1 MAEKENKIESI
12 RIPEEIPLIALK
24 NTVIFPFLSIPLL
37 IGRGKS
43 LIALDEALRKE
54 DIVMLVT
61 QKDASKED
69 IASSDLYEHGTASI
83 IKQMFRLPDGSVKC
97 VVEGIMRG
105 KIASFTQT
113 DPFFMIRFEK
123 MDDIIDVT
131 PEEFEKFKI
140 TLRVQI
146 ENFLRLGIPFPTD
159 LAGTLTAQ
167 EDPCRLVDLLAS
179 YLLPDTHQRQIIL
192 KEPSVSKR
200 MEKLSNFFAEELRRL
215 KLQTQIM
222 SKVQEEM
229 GKTQR
234 EYFLRQQLKAIQ
246 EELGEM
252 DETQAEIYELKK
264 RVEEKNMP
272 KEVNERALKEIDR
285 LSKMPTTSPE
295 HSWIRTYLEW
305 LLDVPWS
312 ERTEDKIDIEEAK
325 KILDSDHYN
334 LEKVKEH
341 ILDFLAVTKLK
352 GRVKGPILCFI
363 GPPGVGKTS
372 LGQSIAR
379 ALGRKFYRMS
389 LGGIRDEA
397 EIRGHRRTYVGAL
410 PGRIIQGVTQVKT
423 INPVFMLDEIDK
435 VGADFRGDPSAA
447 LLEVLDPEQ
456 NFSFQDNYLN
466 VPYDLSNVMFITT
479 ANVADT
485 ILPTLRDRM
494 EILNI
499 PGYGP
504 EEKLNIAKKFLVKKQ
519 IKEQG
524 LGKFKIKFTDKALL
538 KIINEYTSESG
549 VRNLEREIS
558 SICRKIAR
566 EVVQNGESAKV
577 IFIKP
582 ADIEKYLGVP
592 KILPSQIEDKDRI
605 GIATG
610 IAVTPV
616 GGDIMFVEC
625 ILYPGEGK
633 LTLTGQLGEVMQ
645 ESAKASMSFV
655 EAKAE
660 NFNLEP
666 GFFNKHDIHIHVP
679 EGAIPKDGPSAGVAI
694 VIALISAATKQPVR
708 RDVAMTGEITL
719 RGRIL
724 PIGGVKAK
732 LLAAHRA
739 GIKKLILPS
748 KNEKDLTEIPDEIK
762 KALEIELVEDIE
774 EVCKFT
780 LVTTKER
787 QKRVPIPD

>member
-1 MAEKENKIESI
+1 MC
-12 RIPEEIPLIALK
+12 
-24 NTVIFPFLSIPLL
+24 
-37 IGRGKS
+37 
-43 LIALDEALRKE
+43 
-54 DIVMLVT
+54 
-61 QKDASKED
+61 
-69 IASSDLYEHGTASI
+69 SSDL
-83 IKQMFRLPDGSVKC
+83 IK
-97 VVEGIMRG
+97 
-105 KIASFTQT
+105 
-113 DPFFMIRFEK
+113 FEK
-123 MDDIIDVT
+123 IDDIIDVT

-146 ENFLRLGIPFPTD
+146 ENFLQLGIPFPTD

-167 EDPCRLVDLLAS
+167 EDPGRLVDLLAS

-192 KEPSVSKR
+192 KEPSISKR

-252 DETQAEIYELKK
+252 DETQAEINELKK
-264 RVEEKNMP
+264 RIEEKNMP

-305 LLDVPWS
+305 LLDVPWN
-312 ERTEDKIDIEEAK
+312 ERTEDKIDIKEAR
-325 KILDSDHYN
+325 KILDSDHYD

-352 GRVKGPILCFI
+352 GQVKGPILCFI

-410 PGRIIQGVTQVKT
+410 PGRIIQGMAQVKT

-456 NFSFQDNYLN
+456 NFAFQDNYLN

-494 EILNI
+494 
-499 PGYGP
+499 
-504 EEKLNIAKKFLVKKQ
+504 
-519 IKEQG
+519 
-524 LGKFKIKFTDKALL
+524 
-538 KIINEYTSESG
+538 
-549 VRNLEREIS
+549 
-558 SICRKIAR
+558 
-566 EVVQNGESAKV
+566 
-577 IFIKP
+577 
-582 ADIEKYLGVP
+582 
-592 KILPSQIEDKDRI
+592 
-605 GIATG
+605 
-610 IAVTPV
+610 
-616 GGDIMFVEC
+616 
-625 ILYPGEGK
+625 
-633 LTLTGQLGEVMQ
+633 
-645 ESAKASMSFV
+645 
-655 EAKAE
+655 
-660 NFNLEP
+660 
-666 GFFNKHDIHIHVP
+666 
-679 EGAIPKDGPSAGVAI
+679 
-694 VIALISAATKQPVR
+694 
-708 RDVAMTGEITL
+708 
-719 RGRIL
+719 
-724 PIGGVKAK
+724 
-732 LLAAHRA
+732 
-739 GIKKLILPS
+739 
-748 KNEKDLTEIPDEIK
+748 
-762 KALEIELVEDIE
+762 
-774 EVCKFT
+774 
-780 LVTTKER
+780 
-787 QKRVPIPD
+787 